1 MIERRRNHQFPMARS
16 SNKVFWSLLLAIAQ
30 ALLLCNVAKAAPA
43 DTLTFKLFGIKDGLS
58 SNTIHCMLQDA
69 NGFLWV
75 GTDEGLNRF
84 DGRDFV
90 QFFHDPNNLAHSL
103 SGNSVRDIA
112 EFQDRLFISTDR
124 GISVYNLRTLQFE
137 NGLISDPTYNYT
149 SRQSINFMKRID
161 GLWYLGGE
169 KLLVEL
175 NEDLSLKTDL
185 KKLLPPEEQ
194 KTARDFLRPSINKL
208 GQLYFV
214 ACGGLLFYDPKTG
227 KHFGSSS
234 IQQELNLSVTFACHT
249 APVFFS
255 GDNKQLIYSKWS
267 LNPSLEHRYDAKS
280 PKWSIAINAV
290 QPAFSG
296 STKDIFELNEA
307 KLWMAGEYGLV
318 EVDRQNYRVKPVNL
332 TDRENAQPICRAI
345 YRDRQNSI
353 WVASSIGLFQCV
365 PVVGNVTVMS
375 VPQIAKEKRVV
386 SAAQFVTHR
395 GKNYFCLDEGDVNQL
410 FELEGAE
417 MKAINVPLSK
427 GGIRSLCSINDTCLL
442 IGSWKGL
449 SAFHPEKGTGYDFD
463 WMPIEH
469 KDKAVIDML
478 YDTHQQLWLSFGMG
492 NGILRY
498 HFPSG
503 STTYF
508 NPQETGS
515 PKSNVLPIA
524 NAYDLAEDAN
534 GNVWMVRSK
543 QDGKLIKW
551 DAKKDE
557 FQEITPKNIDPINT
571 NFNGEAY
578 CVVADGNIIWFAVVR
593 EGLFRFDPISNELK
607 QYTRLDGLPSNNIY
621 SMEMDA
627 SGRLWMGTS
636 NGLACFDEVKNSFK
650 NFPMLKDGSALEFNS
665 ASCYDRHND
674 RMFFSAN
681 GFVVSFNP
689 SSLFQQTADPK
700 LHLTSL
706 KVEGQEAGVLP
717 IDFKAGQNHFDFIFT
732 AVDLLHANEFEYR
745 YMLKGLDKEWV
756 RSGLVRSASYANI
769 PPGSYEFLVS
779 VKANGEWSDGE
790 ILYSFAL
797 PKFFY
802 ETWWFRTLMAALLIA
817 IFYLFYWLKTQRL
830 KQLEMVRSR
839 ISRDL
844 HDDIGSSLTSIRIL
858 SQRFGDSGAAE
869 TDAMK
874 RIHTS
879 SQKMLDDMDDI
890 IWTINPQ
897 NDKGEHLLSRMREFA
912 AELTEPK
919 GIGLNCELDEDLEK
933 LQFTIDQKRNIY
945 LIFKEALNN
954 AVKHAHAQNISIR
967 FGHAR
972 SGNGVELTVVDDG
985 IGYYTDDPK
994 RGNGTINIK
1003 KRAEEIR
1010 SRLETSSELGKGTTI
1025 TLRVP
1030 LK

>member
-1 MIERRRNHQFPMARS
+1 M
-16 SNKVFWSLLLAIAQ
+16 LLAIAQ
-30 ALLLCNVAKAAPA
+30 ILLLCNSVKADSA
-43 DTLTFKLFGIKDGLS
+43 DTLTIKLFGLKDGLS
-58 SNTIHCMLQDA
+58 SNTVHCMLQDA

-84 DGRDFV
+84 DGREFV
-90 QFFHDPNNLAHSL
+90 QFFHDPNDAAHSL
-103 SGNSVRDIA
+103 SGNSVRDIT
-112 EFQDRLFISTDR
+112 EFQGRLFISTDR

-137 NGLISDPTYNYT
+137 NELLKDSTFNYQ
-149 SRQSINFMKRID
+149 SREPINFLKRID

-169 KLLVEL
+169 KLLLEL
-175 NEDLSLKTDL
+175 NEDFRLKTDL
-185 KKLLPPEEQ
+185 KKLLSPEEQ
-194 KTARDFLRPSINKL
+194 KSARDFLRPSVNKL
-208 GQLYFV
+208 GQLYF
-214 ACGGLLFYDPKTG
+214 ATCGGLLFYDSKTG
-227 KHFGSSS
+227 KHFGSSN

-296 STKDIFELNEA
+296 STREIFELNDA
-307 KLWMAGEYGLV
+307 KLWMAGEYGLM
-318 EVDRQNYRVKPVNL
+318 EVDRQSYGAKTVKL
-332 TDRENAQPICRAI
+332 TEEEVAQPSCRAI

-365 PVVGNVTVMS
+365 PVVGNVMVMP
-375 VPQIAKEKRVV
+375 VPQITKEKRVV

-395 GKNYFCLDEGDVNQL
+395 RKNYFCLDEGDVNQL
-410 FELEGAE
+410 FELTGGEI
-417 MKAINVPLSK
+417 KAINVPLSK

-449 SAFHPEKGTGYDFD
+449 SAFHPEKVTGYSFD
-463 WMPIEH
+463 WMPSEH
-469 KDKAVIDML
+469 KDKAVIAML
-478 YDTHQQLWLSFGMG
+478 FDTHQQLWLSFGMG
-492 NGILRY
+492 NGILRH

-503 STTYF
+503 KTTYF
-508 NPQETGS
+508 NPQETGI
-515 PKSNVLPIA
+515 PKSNALPIA
-524 NAYDLAEDAN
+524 NAYDLAEDAI

-557 FQEITPKNIDPINT
+557 FQEISPTNIDPSNT

-578 CVVADGNIIWFAVVR
+578 CVLADGNIIWFAVVR
-593 EGLFRFDPISNELK
+593 EGLFRFDPISNALK

-636 NGLACFDEVKNSFK
+636 NGLSCFDEAKNSFK
-650 NFPMLKDGSALEFNS
+650 NFPMLKNGSVLEFNS
-665 ASCYDRHND
+665 ASCYNRHNN

-681 GFVVSFNP
+681 GSVVSFDP
-689 SSLFQQTADPK
+689 SSLFQQTANPK

-706 KVEGQEAGVLP
+706 KVEGEEVGVLP
-717 IDFKAGQNHFDFIFT
+717 IAFKAGQNHLDFIFT

-745 YMLKGLDKEWV
+745 FMLKGLDKDWIL
-756 RSGLVRSASYANI
+756 SGLVRSASYANI

-779 VKANGEWSDGE
+779 VKANGEWSQGE
-790 ILYSFAL
+790 ALYAFAL

-802 ETWWFRTLMAALLIA
+802 ETWWFRTLMAALIAA

-830 KQLEMVRSR
+830 KQMETIRSR

-858 SQRFGDSGAAE
+858 SQRFEDGDAPQTE
-869 TDAMK
+869 AMK

-919 GIGLNCELDEDLEK
+919 GIELICELDEELEK

-954 AVKHAHAQNISIR
+954 AVKHAQAHNISVH

-972 SGNGVELTVVDDG
+972 SGNGVELIVSDDG
-985 IGYYTDDPK
+985 IGYRTDDPK
-994 RGNGTINIK
+994 RGNGTINMN

-1010 SRLETSSELGKGTTI
+1010 SRLETSSELGKGTMI
-1025 TLRVP
+1025 TLYVSM
-1030 LK
+1030 K

>member
-1 MIERRRNHQFPMARS
+1 M
-16 SNKVFWSLLLAIAQ
+16 LLTIAQ
-30 ALLLCNVAKAAPA
+30 ALLLCNSVSANSA
-43 DTLTFKLFGIKDGLS
+43 DTLTFKLFGLKDGLS
-58 SNTIHCMLQDA
+58 SNAVHCMVQDA

-90 QFFHDPNNLAHSL
+90 QFFHNPNDLVHSL
-103 SGNSVRDIA
+103 SGNSVRDIT
-112 EFQDRLFISTDR
+112 EFQGRLYISTDR

-137 NGLISDPTYNYT
+137 NDLLKDPTYNYN
-149 SRQSINFMKRID
+149 SRQPINFLRRFD
-161 GLWYLGGE
+161 NRWYLGGE
-169 KLLVEL
+169 KLLLEL
-175 NEDLSLKTDL
+175 NEDFSQKTDL
-185 KKLLPPEEQ
+185 KKLLPPDEQ
-194 KTARDFLRPSINKL
+194 KSARDFLRPSANKL
-208 GQLYFV
+208 GELYFA
-214 ACGGLLFYDPKTG
+214 ACGGLLFYDSRTG
-227 KHFGSSS
+227 KGFGSSTA
-234 IQQELNLSVTFACHT
+234 QQELNLAEAYSCHT

-255 GDNKQLIYSKWS
+255 GDNKQLIYSTWS
-267 LNPSLEHRYDAKS
+267 FNPSLEQRYNS
-280 PKWSIAINAV
+280 NSSKWSIAINPV

-296 STKDIFELNEA
+296 STRDIFELNEA

-318 EVDRQNYRVKPVNL
+318 EIDRQNYGVTTVKL
-332 TDRENAQPICRAI
+332 TDEEIAQPGCRAI

-365 PVVGNVTVMS
+365 PVAGNVTVMP

-386 SAAQFVTHR
+386 SAGHFISHR
-395 GKNYFCLDEGDVNQL
+395 GKTYFCLDEGDVDRL
-410 FELEGAE
+410 FELTGSETR
-417 MKAINVPLSK
+417 AINVPLSK

-449 SAFHPEKGTGYDFD
+449 SAFHPEKGTGYAFD
-463 WMPIEH
+463 WMPNEH
-469 KDKAVIDML
+469 KDKAVISML
-478 YDTHQQLWLSFGMG
+478 YDTHQQLWVSFGMG
-492 NGILRY
+492 NGMLRH

-503 STTYF
+503 RTTYF
-508 NPQETGS
+508 NPQETGN
-515 PKSNVLPIA
+515 PKSNILPIA
-524 NAYDLAEDAN
+524 NAYNMAEDAD

-557 FQEITPKNIDPINT
+557 FQEIRPNNIGPSNS

-578 CVVADGNIIWFAVVR
+578 CVVAGGNIIWFAVVR

-636 NGLACFDEVKNSFK
+636 NGLSCFDEVKNSFK
-650 NFPMLKDGSALEFNS
+650 NFPMMKDGSALEFNS
-665 ASCYDRHND
+665 ASCYDHPSN

-681 GFVVSFNP
+681 GSVVSFDP

-706 KVEGQEAGVLP
+706 KVEGEEVGVLP
-717 IDFKAGQNHFDFIFT
+717 IDFKAGQNHFDFIFA

-745 YMLKGLDKEWV
+745 FMLKGLDKDWIP
-756 RSGLVRSASYANI
+756 SGLVRSASYANI

-779 VKANGEWSDGE
+779 VKANGEWSNGE
-790 ILYSFAL
+790 VLYAFML

-802 ETWWFRTLMAALLIA
+802 ETWWFRTLMAALVA
-817 IFYLFYWLKTQRL
+817 AVSYLFYWLKTQRL
-830 KQLEMVRSR
+830 KQMEMVRSR

-858 SQRFGDSGAAE
+858 SQRFGDEDSAH

-919 GIGLNCELDEDLEK
+919 GIGLICELDEELEK

-954 AVKHAHAQNISIR
+954 AVKHAQAQNISVR

-972 SGNGVELTVVDDG
+972 SGNGVELIVSDDG
-985 IGYYTDDPK
+985 IGYRTDDPK
-994 RGNGTINIK
+994 RGNGTINMN
-1003 KRAEEIR
+1003 KRAEEIH
-1010 SRLETSSELGKGTTI
+1010 SRLETSSELGNGTTI
-1025 TLRVP
+1025 RLHVSM
-1030 LK
+1030 